1 MKNRRALIFAL
12 VFAALAVFM
21 IFSYINSFE
30 TKYESKY
37 QKEAIVVAKKDIKPN
52 TVLTSSHFEKHLV
65 PKPYVQPGSVK
76 AEELADI
83 LSILPVAQTT
93 ILEGEQLL
101 RTKIDLF
108 DDAKISSKIPKG
120 YRACTVAV
128 SDISGVGGHIQT
140 GDHVDIIGS
149 FRTLEDKKQTV
160 KDLEAVT
167 LFQDVPIL
175 ATGRDNRFQKILDAT
190 QTDKSF
196 FSGNTGRS
204 SSFGHVTLQMTP
216 RGCMDLAIAQ
226 EVGSITLALRSFQE
240 RNMGKEIDSLKSQRS
255 TTKSVTGIE
264 EQVEV
269 RSTPKWLE
277 LRGEQ
282 GVFTQ

>member
-196 FSGNTGRS
+196 F
-204 SSFGHVTLQMTP
+204 
-216 RGCMDLAIAQ
+216 
-226 EVGSITLALRSFQE
+226 
-240 RNMGKEIDSLKSQRS
+240 
-255 TTKSVTGIE
+255 
-264 EQVEV
+264 
-269 RSTPKWLE
+269 W
-277 LRGEQ
+277 
-282 GVFTQ
+282 